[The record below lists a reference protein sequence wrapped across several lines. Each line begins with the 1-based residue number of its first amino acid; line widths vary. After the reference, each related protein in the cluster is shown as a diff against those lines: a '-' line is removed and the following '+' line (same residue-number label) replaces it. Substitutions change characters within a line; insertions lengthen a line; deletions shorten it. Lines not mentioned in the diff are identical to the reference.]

1 MIPPG
6 VQGAKISTC
15 SRPTSP
21 NRTHKI
27 LEMKFLRRDRRGR
40 PAKSVEAKTGTI
52 TKKEEQKRR
61 NTEKLVRGKS
71 DKLKPPTYLTRNQ
84 KKIFRYIIA
93 ELDESKLLGN
103 LDLFI
108 LSRAC
113 VSIDQLQN
121 FDKSS
126 NEDPKILLEK
136 NFRLAKDSATKDFF
150 RCCSELCLS
159 PQSRAKL
166 SIAAA
171 NQEDE
176 KKTLMDIL
184 NEEDDEET

>member
-1 MIPPG
+1 M
-6 VQGAKISTC
+6 KI
-15 SRPTSP
+15 
-21 NRTHKI
+21 
-27 LEMKFLRRDRRGR
+27 LRRDRRAR

-52 TKKEEQKRR
+52 TKEEEQKRR
-61 NTEKLVRGKS
+61 NIEKLTRGKS
-71 DKLKPPTYLTRNQ
+71 DKLKPPNYLNRNQ

-121 FDKSS
+121 FDKQS
-126 NEDPKILLEK
+126 NADPKMLLEK

-150 RCCSELCLS
+150 RCCNELCLS

-166 SIAAA
+166 SIAAVH
-171 NQEDE
+171 QEEE

-184 NEEDDEET
+184 NEEDDDD